1 MCWTNTLPHQW
12 LLYVVN
18 SYCLD
23 EELLLLLFFTVFK
36 SWIPKLSFSVKITW
50 SILLFRCFLMASA
63 IWFWMSIFEGQ
74 NLLLVIAGIWW
85 PEKRAS
91 FINTSNKVFICGT
104 LVILFSQTIFLIW
117 SFHLW
122 SMEWSKLADWKIQ
135 NALKAHDYRSHSPFI
150 ITRIMS
156 LYWHD
161 RRSHHPA
168 TWILSLFW
176 HMTGEVIIQLPGYSF
191 YTIMTGEV
199 IIQLPGYCLYTD
211 IWQENSSSSYPDVSI
226 LTYDRRSHNPTTL
239 ILSYDRRSHHPATR
253 IMFLYCHMTEVIIQ
267 LPGCFYTD
275 IWQEKS

>member
-1 MCWTNTLPHQW
+1 MCWTNTLPRQW

-23 EELLLLLFFTVFK
+23 EELLLLFFTVFK

-50 SILLFRCFLMASA
+50 SILLFRCFFMASA

-74 NLLLVIAGIWW
+74 NLLLVIAGIWC

-117 SFHLW
+117 SFNLW

-150 ITRIMS
+150 ITRIMF
-156 LYWHD
+156 LYW
-161 RRSHHPA
+161 
-168 TWILSLFW
+168 
-176 HMTGEVIIQLPGYSF
+176 
-191 YTIMTGEV
+191 IMTGEV
-199 IIQLPGYCLYTD
+199 IIQLPGYCH
-211 IWQENSSSSYPDVSI
+211 
-226 LTYDRRSHNPTTL
+226 DRRSHHPATR

-253 IMFLYCHMTEVIIQ
+253 IMFLYCHMTGEVIIQ
-267 LPGCFYTD
+267 LPG
-275 IWQEKS
+275 

>member
-1 MCWTNTLPHQW
+1 
-12 LLYVVN
+12 
-18 SYCLD
+18 
-23 EELLLLLFFTVFK
+23 
-36 SWIPKLSFSVKITW
+36 
-50 SILLFRCFLMASA
+50 
-63 IWFWMSIFEGQ
+63 
-74 NLLLVIAGIWW
+74 
-85 PEKRAS
+85 
-91 FINTSNKVFICGT
+91 
-104 LVILFSQTIFLIW
+104 LFSQTIFLIW

-275 IWQEKS
+275 IW

>member
-1 MCWTNTLPHQW
+1 MCLKNTLPRQW

-23 EELLLLLFFTVFK
+23 EELLLLFFTVFK

-50 SILLFRCFLMASA
+50 SILLFRCFFMASA

-74 NLLLVIAGIWW
+74 NLLLVIAGIWC

-117 SFHLW
+117 SFNLW

-150 ITRIMS
+150 ITRIMF
-156 LYWHD
+156 LYW
-161 RRSHHPA
+161 
-168 TWILSLFW
+168 
-176 HMTGEVIIQLPGYSF
+176 
-191 YTIMTGEV
+191 IMTGEV
-199 IIQLPGYCLYTD
+199 IIQLH
-211 IWQENSSSSYPDVSI
+211 PDNVSI
-226 LTYDRRSHNPTTL
+226 LTYE
-239 ILSYDRRSHHPATR
+239 RRSHHPATR
-253 IMFLYCHMTEVIIQ
+253 IMFLYWIMTGEDIIQ
-267 LPGCFYTD
+267 LPG
-275 IWQEKS
+275 

>member
-1 MCWTNTLPHQW
+1 MCWTNTLPRQW

-23 EELLLLLFFTVFK
+23 EELLLLFFTVFK

-50 SILLFRCFLMASA
+50 SILLFCCFFMASA

-74 NLLLVIAGIWW
+74 NLLLVIARIWC

-117 SFHLW
+117 SFNLW

-150 ITRIMS
+150 ITRIMF
-156 LYWHD
+156 LYW
-161 RRSHHPA
+161 
-168 TWILSLFW
+168 
-176 HMTGEVIIQLPGYSF
+176 
-191 YTIMTGEV
+191 IMTGEV
-199 IIQLPGYCLYTD
+199 IIQLPG
-211 IWQENSSSSYPDVSI
+211 
-226 LTYDRRSHNPTTL
+226 
-239 ILSYDRRSHHPATR
+239 
-253 IMFLYCHMTEVIIQ
+253 
-267 LPGCFYTD
+267 
-275 IWQEKS
+275 